1 MKKLIALMAVLSA
14 LTVYGQEPYSVRMIR
29 SEMQRNPDATW
40 LDGRQGERKWN
51 YTTGLELKSF
61 LDAARRYELPEVV
74 DYVRAWADT
83 MATEKGV
90 VYKYKKS
97 NYNVDHICPARI
109 YFDLHDMY
117 GDQDKR
123 YRRVTR
129 MIREQLDTHPRT
141 LAQADLSASGV
152 AGRLLYGPSFLCGI
166 YG

>member
-1 MKKLIALMAVLSA
+1 MRNLLLSFMIFAAALASA
-14 LTVYGQEPYSVRMIR
+14 QEPYSVRMIR
-29 SEMQRNPDATW
+29 SEMKRNPDATY
-40 LDGRQGERKWN
+40 LDGRNGERKWN

-61 LDAARRYELPEVV
+61 MDAARRYEMPEVV

-83 MATEKGV
+83 MATEKGE

-123 YRRVTR
+123 YRRVLR
-129 MIREQLDTHPRT
+129 MIREQIDSQP
-141 LAQADLSASGV
+141 
-152 AGRLLYGPSFLCGI
+152 
-166 YG
+166 